1 MAALKQFTIK
11 GMAYITGVGICEN
24 VPRILSENTV
34 ATIDSQSGPLPKLF
48 QWLQQ
53 AGNIEIQEM
62 YHTLNCGIGMVL
74 VVNAEDTDAIQKFLQ
89 QQGET
94 VYQIDHIRSRHGDEH
109 PTQIN

>member
-1 MAALKQFTIK
+1 
-11 GMAYITGVGICEN
+11 MAYITGVGICEN

-74 VVNAEDTDAIQKFLQ
+74 VVNAVPILEYF
-89 QQGET
+89 
-94 VYQIDHIRSRHGDEH
+94 HINLIRKTNDK
-109 PTQIN
+109 